1 MSKNYVRDRKF
12 LGLVEVINMLDDE
25 QKATQKD
32 VDEIS
37 HAFQWIGMD
46 VKLPHLNLKDVELKS
61 SIEKVKMNQ
70 RGGVLFAVL
79 NVNVSRVKDYKMLS
93 YRLYLVYNIKE
104 FVQSKMSLNNREFL
118 ILKEIQGDRE
128 RWVGRRVSRHAYLRL
143 GLG

>member
-1 MSKNYVRDRKF
+1 
-12 LGLVEVINMLDDE
+12 
-25 QKATQKD
+25 
-32 VDEIS
+32 
-37 HAFQWIGMD
+37 MD